1 MQLKRINTL
10 FLSLAVM
17 LVATG
22 LKAQR
27 TVPLSAKEAVDFAM
41 KNNVQVKNAI
51 VSIAIQQQQNRE
63 ITAAALPQV
72 DGNVAM
78 TDYLAIPTNLL
89 PAEFFGGAPGTYLPV
104 KFGTKFNGS
113 YGANLRQILF
123 DGQVFV
129 GLQARTASIKYAT
142 QNVDVTKEQI
152 KANVYKVYYQLVVG
166 KVQVKILEA
175 NISRAEKLLRDTKE
189 LFKNGF
195 AERLDVDKV
204 TVNISNLNTEKTKVL
219 NQLETGNIGLKYLMG
234 FPVKD
239 QVVLTDSLRDEN
251 LKDDVLDAGDAKYD
265 DRIEYRLLQTV
276 SMLNKYNIK
285 RYQMSYLPSLNLN
298 VGYTSIAQRNTFNF
312 FKSGEK
318 WFPTSLF
325 SLSLNIPIFDG
336 FARDARIKQARLAL
350 EQTINNLADLKNNID
365 NEILTAKVSIRNAII
380 TLDEQK
386 NNMELA
392 EKVYNQTKLKYEQG
406 LGSNLE
412 VTNAETDLTT
422 AQNNYFSAKYDA
434 IIAKI
439 DYLKAT
445 GKL

>member
-1 MQLKRINTL
+1 MQSKRINTL

-51 VSIAIQQQQNRE
+51 IGIAIQQQQNRE

-113 YGANLRQILF
+113 YGANLRQVLF

-129 GLQARTASIKYAT
+129 GLQARTASIKYAS

-325 SLSLNIPIFDG
+325 SLALNIPIFDG

-350 EQTINNLADLKNNID
+350 DQTINNLADLKNNID

>member
-1 MQLKRINTL
+1 MQAQRINTL
-10 FLSLAVM
+10 TLLLAV
-17 LVATG
+17 LLLTTG
-22 LKAQR
+22 LEAQK
-27 TVPLSAKEAVDFAM
+27 TVAFSAKEAVDFAL

-51 VSIAIQQQQNRE
+51 INIAIQQQQNRE

-72 DGNVAM
+72 DGTVAM
-78 TDYLAIPTNLL
+78 NDYLAIPTNLL
-89 PAEFFGGAPGTYLPV
+89 PAEFFGGAAGTYIPV

-129 GLQARTASIKYAT
+129 GLQARAASIQYAN

-166 KVQVKILEA
+166 KVQVKIYEL
-175 NISRAEKLLRDTKE
+175 NIARAEKLLHDTKE

-204 TVNISNLNTEKTKVL
+204 NVSIANLNTDKTKVL

-239 QVVLTDSLRDEN
+239 ELQLTDSLRDEN
-251 LKDDVLDAGDAKYD
+251 LKDNVLDAGDTKYD
-265 DRIEYRLLQTV
+265 DRIEFRLLQTV
-276 SMLNKYNIK
+276 SLLNKYNVK
-285 RYQMSYLPSLNLN
+285 RYQMSYLPTLNLN
-298 VGYTSIAQRNTFNF
+298 LGYTSIAQRNTFNF
-312 FKSGEK
+312 FKSGEQ
-318 WFPTSLF
+318 WFPTSVF
-325 SLSLNIPIFDG
+325 GLSLNIPIFDG
-336 FARDARIKQARLAL
+336 FAKDARIKQARLAL
-350 EQTINNLADLKNNID
+350 DQTINNLADLRNNID
-365 NEILTAKVSIRNAII
+365 NQILSAKVSIRNAII

-386 NNMELA
+386 NNMDLA

-422 AQNNYFSAKYDA
+422 AQNNYFAAKYDA

>member
-1 MQLKRINTL
+1 MQLKRINNL

-22 LKAQR
+22 IKAQR

-72 DGNVAM
+72 DGNVSM

-129 GLQARTASIKYAT
+129 GLQARAASIKYAT

-166 KVQVKILEA
+166 KIQVKILET

-350 EQTINNLADLKNNID
+350 DQTINNLADLKNNID

-412 VTNAETDLTT
+412 VTNAEADLTT